1 MTETCHALAQ
11 AHLAVDALFQRD
23 AEVFGDDLSVYRGH
37 VQRIVGLINFQTPL
51 TAETARPVAVAAF
64 FHDAAIWYDRNWDYL
79 PQSRE
84 RALTELNGAE
94 QQFAPLVDAMINEH
108 HRIRRAR
115 HPHPL
120 VEAMRR
126 ADAVDVF
133 RIPALARTSR
143 EDYRKL
149 LNQFPDNGFHRSL
162 MRAFTQGIRE
172 NPLRPAPMVKF

>member
-1 MTETCHALAQ
+1 MTETSHALAQ

-23 AEVFGDDLSVYRGH
+23 SAVFGEDLSVYRGH
-37 VQRIVGLINFQTPL
+37 VQRIVGLIDLQTPID
-51 TAETARPVAVAAF
+51 AETARPVAVAAF

-84 RALTELNGAE
+84 RALAELDGDE

-115 HPHPL
+115 YPHPL

-133 RIPALARTSR
+133 RIPALARTR
-143 EDYRKL
+143 GEDYRKL
-149 LNQFPDNGFHRSL
+149 LTRFPDNGFHRTL
-162 MRAFTQGIRE
+162 IRAFAHGMRE
-172 NPLRPAPMVKF
+172 NPFRPAPMVKF